1 LAEVENMPGK
11 GERLQKVM
19 AQAGVA
25 SRRHCEELIASGM
38 VKVNGKVVKE
48 QGLRVDLENDKIEV
62 FNCQI
67 GKKERKVYL
76 MLYKPKGY
84 LSSVFD
90 SRGRKVVTD
99 LLKGVQE
106 RVYPVGRLDYDSE
119 GLLLLTNDG
128 RLTFALT
135 HPRYQVPK
143 TYLVW
148 VYGVPSNEKLE
159 SMAKGLVLDDGPTAP
174 AEVYL
179 RQIRQG
185 NALIKVTVREGRNRL
200 VRRMCESVGHP
211 VKKLKRTEIG
221 PLTLQGLLPGQYRY
235 LKPVEIR
242 LLWNITGFL

>member
-1 LAEVENMPGK
+1 MPEK

-19 AQAGVA
+19 AQTGIA
-25 SRRHCEELIASGM
+25 SRRRCEELIASGM
-38 VKVNGKVVKE
+38 VKVNGKVVRE
-48 QGLRVDLENDKIEV
+48 QGLRVDLANDKIEV
-62 FNCQI
+62 FNCPI

-99 LLKGVQE
+99 LLKGVKE

-143 TYLVW
+143 TYLAL
-148 VYGVPSNEKLE
+148 VYGVPSKEKLE
-159 SMAKGLVLDDGPTAP
+159 SMAKGLVLGDGPTAS
-174 AEVYL
+174 AEVRL
-179 RQIRQG
+179 LEIKQG
-185 NALIKVTVREGRNRL
+185 DALIEVTVREGRNRL
-200 VRRMCESVGHP
+200 VRRMCESIGHP
-211 VKKLKRTEIG
+211 VKSLKRTEIG
-221 PLTLQGLLPGQYRY
+221 PLTLRGLSPGQYRY
-235 LKPVEIR
+235 LKLAEIK
-242 LLWNITGFL
+242 LLWNVTGFL